1 MRRVAVKVTPKDL
14 RDTTKSEKVG
24 TLSKEVDTPV
34 KIEKADQSDIKVKT
48 NDGQP
53 QETNDN
59 ADEEGESVVPDA
71 TKVRMEPV
79 KAKED
84 NSPTTED
91 DKKAHQPEASEEEEA
106 EAGGSD

>member
-14 RDTTKSEKVG
+14 GDTTKPEKVG

-34 KIEKADQSDIKVKT
+34 KIEKADQSDIKVET

-53 QETNDN
+53 QEETNDN
-59 ADEEGESVVPDA
+59 AGEEGETVVPHA
-71 TKVRMEPV
+71 TNVRTEPV
-79 KAKED
+79 KAKEN

-91 DKKAHQPEASEEEEA
+91 DKKADQPEEEEA
-106 EAGGSD
+106 AAGGSD